1 MPKPIYLD
9 YNATTPHDPAV
20 IEAMRTFFEEEFGNP
35 SSNHWYGIKPK
46 QALKKAR
53 EEIGSLLNCQ
63 PEGIIFTSGGTESNN
78 FAIKGIAQTFSDK
91 GNHIIT
97 SQIEHP
103 AVLEVC
109 EYLETTRF
117 EVTYLIVD
125 ELA

>member
-91 GNHIIT
+91 GNHIINLPDRT
-97 SQIEHP
+97 SGR
-103 AVLEVC
+103 A
-109 EYLETTRF
+109 
-117 EVTYLIVD
+117 
-125 ELA
+125 